1 MEIWNAAFAR
11 CHYNRRVK
19 WRRIIVLLIA
29 LCAVAI
35 VIVAAYLW
43 FIDRQGRNFEPQ
55 INAAAKRY
63 GVDPLLVKA
72 VIWRETRFHPDRR
85 GRAGEI
91 GLMQLQEAS
100 ATEWASAEHVPNFSH
115 DHCFDA
121 GTNVLAGT
129 FYLGKLLKR
138 YARTDNPIPFALA
151 DYNAGRGH
159 LLKWNGGAAAT
170 NSAVFIEQIGFPDTK
185 AYVKSV
191 MRRYAWYKF
200 LAGLV

>member
-1 MEIWNAAFAR
+1 
-11 CHYNRRVK
+11 VK
-19 WRRIIVLLIA
+19 WRRIILLLVAFCVLGTAGYLWS
-29 LCAVAI
+29 
-35 VIVAAYLW
+35 VAA
-43 FIDRQGRNFEPQ
+43 QGRKFAPQ
-55 INAAAKRY
+55 IDAAARRY
-63 GVDPLLVKA
+63 NIDPLLIKA

-91 GLMQLQEAS
+91 GLMQIQEA
-100 ATEWASAEHVPNFSH
+100 AALDWAGAEHVQNFSH
-115 DHCFDA
+115 EQCFDP

-138 YARTDNPIPFALA
+138 YAHTDNPLPFALA

-170 NSAVFIEQIGFPDTK
+170 NSAVFIGQIGFPNTK

-191 MRRYAWYKF
+191 LRRYALYKF
-200 LAGLV
+200 LARLG